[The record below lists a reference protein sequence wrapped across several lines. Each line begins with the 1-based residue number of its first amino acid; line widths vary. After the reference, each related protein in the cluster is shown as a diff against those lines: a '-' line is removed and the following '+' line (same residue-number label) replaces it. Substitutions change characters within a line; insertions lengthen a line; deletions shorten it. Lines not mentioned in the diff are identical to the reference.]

1 MERPVSKCLGCGN
14 GGNGGW
20 CPLKCFGLQRPVGKD
35 VQKSDD
41 VRFPL
46 SDTQDQSVETSK
58 GYDVGRGVHIVHL

>member
-1 MERPVSKCLGCGN
+1 MEMLGVVPSNVLGC
-14 GGNGGW
+14 
-20 CPLKCFGLQRPVGKD
+20 KD
-35 VQKSDD
+35 RLERMSKSQMMSDD